1 MTDKST
7 IPDLLNQLP
16 QKPGVYQFL
25 DANGEILYIGKAKNL
40 KKRVLTYFTAPE
52 TRNFKQAVLVKKI
65 SDIKYVLVENE
76 SEALLLENNLIKEYK
91 PKYNILLKD
100 DKTFPWICI
109 RKERFPRV
117 MSTRNYI
124 TDGSEYFG
132 PYTSGLMVKT
142 LLDLIRQ
149 LYKLRTCKLNLSEA
163 AIAKARFKRCLEF
176 HLGNCKAPCEGM
188 QLVEEY
194 DQSIGQI
201 RDILKGNFH
210 QVIAHLREKMNS
222 YADQLMFEEA
232 EVIRHKI
239 TLLERFKGKSTIV
252 NPRIKHVDVVSMLDE
267 ENFAYIN
274 FLKVVSGSIVQAH
287 NVEIHKVL
295 QEDKGELLGYI
306 LFELRE
312 RFKSTA
318 PEIIVPFLPG
328 ISLSGVVFTV
338 PVRGDKRKLLDL
350 SARNAASYRNDKAA
364 LRVKDKWS
372 DMELTVMTTLQHDLR
387 LKKIPMHIECFDNS
401 NLQGTDPVASCVVF
415 RSTRPSKSDYRR
427 FNIKHVDGPNDYA
440 SMEEVIERRYKRLK
454 ESGEALPDLI
464 IVDGG
469 KGQLNAAVNKLR
481 QLQVYDQVAVL
492 GIAKR
497 LEEIY
502 LPDDPVPLYL
512 DKNSASLKLIQRIR
526 DEAHRFGLSFH
537 RKKRSSSQLRH
548 SYSNIPGIGERTAD
562 KMLREIPETA
572 VIKNM
577 SVDELAKIVGKRA
590 ANILKSYFAIN

>member
-1 MTDKST
+1 
-7 IPDLLNQLP
+7 
-16 QKPGVYQFL
+16 
-25 DANGEILYIGKAKNL
+25 
-40 KKRVLTYFTAPE
+40 
-52 TRNFKQAVLVKKI
+52 
-65 SDIKYVLVENE
+65 
-76 SEALLLENNLIKEYK
+76 
-91 PKYNILLKD
+91 
-100 DKTFPWICI
+100 
-109 RKERFPRV
+109 
-117 MSTRNYI
+117 
-124 TDGSEYFG
+124 
-132 PYTSGLMVKT
+132 
-142 LLDLIRQ
+142 
-149 LYKLRTCKLNLSEA
+149 
-163 AIAKARFKRCLEF
+163 
-176 HLGNCKAPCEGM
+176 
-188 QLVEEY
+188 
-194 DQSIGQI
+194 
-201 RDILKGNFH
+201 
-210 QVIAHLREKMNS
+210 
-222 YADQLMFEEA
+222 MFEEA

-239 TLLERFKGKSTIV
+239 VLLERFKGKSTIV
-252 NPRIKHVDVVSMLDE
+252 NPRISHVDVVSMLDE

-274 FLKVVSGSIVQAH
+274 FLKIVNGSIVQAH

-295 QEDKGELLGYI
+295 QEDKRELLGYI

-328 ISLSGVVFTV
+328 ISLQGVTFTV
-338 PVRGDKRKLLDL
+338 PVRGDKKKLLDL

-427 FNIKHVDGPNDYA
+427 FNIKHVEGPNDYA

-454 ESGEALPDLI
+454 EAGEALPDLI

-537 RKKRSSSQLRH
+537 RKKRSSSQLQH
-548 SYSNIPGIGERTAD
+548 SFSNIPGIGEKTAE
-562 KMLREIPETA
+562 KLLREIPETK

-577 SVDELAKIVGKRA
+577 SMDELAKIVGKRA
-590 ANILKSYFAIN
+590 ASILKSYFERN